1 MDDMSGAKSADIVCR
16 RLGGR
21 VVIVTGGGHG
31 LGKAYAKRLAQEGA
45 NVVLADIDGPAA
57 ETAAR
62 VLSEDPSITSKV
74 LGLVVDVASEASLA
88 EMVRQT
94 MAEFGRI
101 DVLINNAAIFAT
113 IPVSRLPF
121 DEVSVAEWDLTM
133 NVNLKGVWLACR
145 AVAPAMKAQQYGK
158 IINIA
163 SGTAFKGTGGR
174 IHYIT
179 TKAGILGLTKTL
191 AHELGAFNVTVNCV
205 APGSTL
211 SEEKPSDDIQKYRQ
225 GKAGARPLKRMQ
237 VPEDLVG
244 TIAFFSSADSDF
256 ITGQTLV
263 VDGGAYM
270 H

>member
-1 MDDMSGAKSADIVCR
+1 MSEATNMVCR

-31 LGKAYAKRLAQEGA
+31 LGRAYARRLAQEGA
-45 NVVLADIDGPAA
+45 DVVLADIDGPAA
-57 ETAAR
+57 EEAAAALNADDSVIGR
-62 VLSEDPSITSKV
+62 A
-74 LGLVVDVASEASLA
+74 LGLRIDVASEASLA
-88 EMVRQT
+88 EMVEKT
-94 MAEFGRI
+94 MAAFGRI

-121 DEVSVAEWDLTM
+121 DEVSVDEWDLTM
-133 NVNLKGVWLACR
+133 NVNLKGVWLAAR
-145 AVAPAMKAQQYGK
+145 AVAPVMKAQNYGK

-191 AHELGAFNVTVNCV
+191 AHELGAYNVTVNCV

-211 SEEKPSDDIQKYRQ
+211 SEEKPSEDIQKYRE
-225 GKAGARPLKRMQ
+225 GKGNARPLKRMQ

-244 TIAFFSSADSDF
+244 TIAFFSSPDSDF